1 MLFVL
6 HFLVERHDKI
16 GKPGTTP
23 DGVVTADTWDG
34 HQITQGQ
41 TFNGVVVSTLN
52 DTTYHE
58 EQTKSLGVWG
68 WIYGTK
74 VEDWRPSAPTTS
86 INPFTE
92 NQPLKGWFRDQL
104 APIISLLWTGALL
117 TMLGIAGTEDLNS
130 DLWQTLLW
138 METLTNEVVNVIF
151 IYAILKFAQKDVSKG
166 TKDMA
171 EKIYS
176 EINRDDAEFN
186 KEMQQKERRARAA
199 AKAVADAKLKTK
211 TAESPPTLPPRGGGG
226 NADNRPADYDAA
238 VEAALAAA
246 KAADA
251 TAATEA
257 DAAAKA
263 ATAAALA
270 KKTKVVGDG
279 GGEEEVVLKPLV
291 RLT

>member
-1 MLFVL
+1 MIFDKIVLLTIFLYITLNLRKVENFIDGGYKFEAFTAKSPTLQTSQGAIKGRVVYTIIKSTAMLFVL

-34 HQITQGQ
+34 QQITQGQ

-138 METLTNEVVNVIF
+138 METLTNEVVNVI
-151 IYAILKFAQKDVSKG
+151 
-166 TKDMA
+166 
-171 EKIYS
+171 
-176 EINRDDAEFN
+176 
-186 KEMQQKERRARAA
+186 
-199 AKAVADAKLKTK
+199 
-211 TAESPPTLPPRGGGG
+211 
-226 NADNRPADYDAA
+226 
-238 VEAALAAA
+238 
-246 KAADA
+246 
-251 TAATEA
+251 
-257 DAAAKA
+257 
-263 ATAAALA
+263 
-270 KKTKVVGDG
+270 
-279 GGEEEVVLKPLV
+279 
-291 RLT
+291 